1 MKTLRTVA
9 LGVLTCLFLTG
20 CASYRLGVEFDW
32 LGGGTVRQTLN
43 LDPLLIQMGGET
55 LEKLFDKLTRR
66 VEALGGRSTRETN
79 QLQLDLPFENGRDLE
94 GKVNVLLGQP
104 LLADGRGLPTKPITS
119 SPVLRL
125 ETSEYFLW
133 TTYQFNAELDLQS
146 AVLPLGAWT
155 PGLPQLEFA
164 LTTPLPAL
172 KSNSDEQSV
181 NTLIWRIRPGQT
193 NRLEATFVVLN
204 LPVSLSLVAATVALG
219 WMVWRRQRVL
229 P

>member
-9 LGVLTCLFLTG
+9 LSVLTCILLTG
-20 CASYRLGVEFDW
+20 CASYRLGVEFGW

-43 LDPLLIQMGGET
+43 LDPLLVQMGGEA

-66 VEALGGRSTRETN
+66 VEALGGRSARATD
-79 QLQLDLPFENGRDLE
+79 QLQLDLPFENGQDLE
-94 GKVNVLLGQP
+94 RKVNVLLGQP
-104 LLADGRGLPTKPITS
+104 LLTDGRALPTEPITS
-119 SPVLRL
+119 ARVLRL
-125 ETSEYFLW
+125 ETVEYFLW
-133 TTYQFNAELDLQS
+133 TTYQLNAELDLQS

-172 KSNSDEQSV
+172 KSNSAEQSM
-181 NTLIWRIRPGQT
+181 NTLLWRIRPGQT

-204 LPVSLSLVAATVALG
+204 LPVSVSLIAVAAALG
-219 WMVWRRQRVL
+219 WLVWRRQRAL